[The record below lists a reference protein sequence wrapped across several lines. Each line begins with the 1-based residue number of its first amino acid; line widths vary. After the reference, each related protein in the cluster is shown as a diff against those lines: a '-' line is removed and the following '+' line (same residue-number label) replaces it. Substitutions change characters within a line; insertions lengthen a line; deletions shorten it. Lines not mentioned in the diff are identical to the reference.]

1 MKTTELEIPKVPTDR
16 GRIFDMT
23 EPIIRL
29 EQMDAAEYER
39 VVGEWAYSYLKGSK
53 DYYDVVL
60 MGGSSDSGRDLVAY
74 LDDTYNRYDIY
85 QCKHYDTPLKPSEYW
100 IELGKLCYY
109 TYVKE
114 YRIPEKYYIVASK
127 GIGAKLRKYIENPTI
142 IGAELIKQWV
152 TYCGGKKQILAE
164 GITLTNELKTYIEQF
179 DFSIIV
185 IWCPGGETRPYSSP
199 KTMEKNNKERI
210 HYIRKSSNS
219 VEPTDDEEKD
229 LFNLANRVPFDDRV
243 NHKAEISD
251 LNITLIQNY
260 LKEVKSS
267 LYEKSKTGDFVEVC
281 QDMNIV
287 STLPEYIK
295 PKNVGLMF
303 FSMEPDKFFPY
314 TQIDV
319 VQFPSGLGGN
329 DIIEKTFN
337 GPIHQQLRDAL
348 QYIKNV
354 IITEKVVK
362 HPDRAE
368 ADRFFNFPYAAV
380 EEALSNAVYHRAY
393 DEREPIEVRVEN
405 DRIEIVSF
413 PGPDRSV
420 TIEGLKSYR
429 VSNRRY
435 RNRRIG
441 DFLKE
446 LHLTEGRN
454 TGFKKILDAL
464 EANGSPKPEFETDE
478 DRSYFITRLFI
489 HEAFAKDGNEQNLNV
504 VSEKNER
511 SLSEVLSEVLI
522 KKDFDKVI
530 PIIKYLEEKGYITP
544 KEAENVCDKSAA
556 TVRRY
561 LGILTATGIVVAEGN
576 TNNSIYRV
584 KVM

>member
-1 MKTTELEIPKVPTDR
+1 M
-16 GRIFDMT
+16 
-23 EPIIRL
+23 
-29 EQMDAAEYER
+29 
-39 VVGEWAYSYLKGSK
+39 
-53 DYYDVVL
+53 
-60 MGGSSDSGRDLVAY
+60 
-74 LDDTYNRYDIY
+74 
-85 QCKHYDTPLKPSEYW
+85 
-100 IELGKLCYY
+100 
-109 TYVKE
+109 
-114 YRIPEKYYIVASK
+114 
-127 GIGAKLRKYIENPTI
+127 
-142 IGAELIKQWV
+142 
-152 TYCGGKKQILAE
+152 
-164 GITLTNELKTYIEQF
+164 
-179 DFSIIV
+179 
-185 IWCPGGETRPYSSP
+185 
-199 KTMEKNNKERI
+199 
-210 HYIRKSSNS
+210 
-219 VEPTDDEEKD
+219 
-229 LFNLANRVPFDDRV
+229 
-243 NHKAEISD
+243 SD

-260 LKEVKSS
+260 LKEIKSS
-267 LYEKSKTGDFVEVC
+267 LYEKAKTGDFIEVC

-287 STLPEYIK
+287 STLPEYTK

-329 DIIEKTFN
+329 DIIEKTFK
-337 GPIHQQLRDAL
+337 GPIQQQLRDAL

-420 TIEGLKSYR
+420 TIEGLKSFR

-489 HEAFAKDGNEQNLNV
+489 HEEFTKDANQSKMNEV
-504 VSEKNER
+504 DEKNER
-511 SLSEVLSEVLI
+511 SLSEVLSEVL
-522 KKDFDKVI
+522 KASDFYKLEK
-530 PIIKYLEEKGYITP
+530 IIKIIEEKGEITP
-544 KEAENVCDKSAA
+544 KEAEAVSGKSAA

-561 LGILTATGIVVAEGN
+561 LKMLVGTGCVEAEGK
-576 TNNSIYRV
+576 TNNAVYKISDCINEKY
-584 KVM
+584 